1 VRPCADP
8 AATADM
14 RLALIA
20 ISSPRKDYANR
31 DCRRTYEV
39 GGSPG
44 AKLQEIT
51 SKKLLK
57 VAKARFVSHLD
68 EVVNDRNR
76 SARDPTPSA
85 SWWHSHNIGCCE
97 QHGIAVGS
105 DAAPDHA
112 TDVANLVALL

>member
-1 VRPCADP
+1 MFRGH
-8 AATADM
+8 TN
-14 RLALIA
+14 L
-20 ISSPRKDYANR
+20 
-31 DCRRTYEV
+31 DCLRGNEL

-44 AKLQEIT
+44 TKLQEIP

-57 VAKARFVSHLD
+57 MAKARFISHLHG
-68 EVVNDRNR
+68 VANDRKR
-76 SARDPTPSA
+76 SERGPTPSA

-112 TDVANLVALL
+112 TDVAKTSSPSCDAKKPAFYRTDGVR